1 MFGLT
6 GIIAGLVLVILGA
19 ILALVLPGPDRY
31 QGDDFTTVFIFTG
44 IIMVIIGIIMI
55 FW

>member
-6 GIIAGLVLVILGA
+6 GIVMGIVLVILGA
-19 ILALVLPGPDRY
+19 LLAIVVPGPDRY
-31 QGDDFTTVFIFTG
+31 QSDEFTTVFIFTG
-44 IIMVIIGIIMI
+44 IIMALIGIIMI